1 MGLYTKAISYL
12 ARNIGL
18 TDPRLYNFVGGGE
31 TDAGERVSVDLAM
44 QNGVVWSCV
53 RRNAETTATLPLHLY
68 RIDKDRKS
76 ERADD
81 HPLYTVLHNRPNI
94 EMTAVEF
101 WEAMVGCYLLWGNAY
116 ASIDRGSGGR
126 IVALNPMRPDRINV
140 RRQPDGSLVY
150 FYSWMGYTQTFAEE
164 DIFHIKGFSL
174 DGLMGMSP
182 VSQARQTIGSAR
194 AAERVSG
201 AIFRN
206 GMRPSGVLSSP
217 TYLTEPQR
225 EIAKDLLAKFKG
237 AAQTGGTPLLEGGW
251 KWERLEIPPADAQM
265 LETRAFHVEEI
276 CRWFDIPPVLI
287 GHSGQTTWG
296 SGIEQIMLG
305 WLTLGLRSHLKRI
318 EQAIW
323 ARLLSAKEQASYYAE
338 FNVDA
343 LLRADSA
350 ARAQQMASLAQNG
363 LRTRD
368 ELRALD
374 NFPPIPGGDK
384 ATVQSNLVPLEIIG
398 TAEHLASPI
407 AQQKPDAPADKP
419 STTGANIPG
428 KSP

>member
-1 MGLYTKAISYL
+1 MGLFTKAITYI

-18 TDPRLYNFVGGGE
+18 TDPRLYSFVGGGE

-53 RRNAETTATLPLHLY
+53 RRTAETTATLPLHFY
-68 RIDKDRKS
+68 RIDGAAKAV
-76 ERADD
+76 RADD
-81 HPLYTVLHNRPNI
+81 HSLYTILHNRPNI

-116 ASIDRGSGGR
+116 ASIDRGLGGK
-126 IVALNPMRPDRINV
+126 IVALNPLRPDRIQV
-140 RRQPDGSLVY
+140 RRKTDGSLVY
-150 FYSWMGYTQTFAEE
+150 IYSWLGQTQNFQE
-164 DIFHIKGFSL
+164 DEIFHIKGFSL

-194 AAERVSG
+194 AAERASG
-201 AIFRN
+201 AFFRN

-217 TYLTEPQR
+217 TYLTVPQR
-225 EIAKDLLAKFKG
+225 EDAKLLLEKFKG

-251 KWERLEIPPADAQM
+251 TWESLTLPPEEAQM
-265 LETRAFHVEEI
+265 LQTRAFHVEEI

-323 ARLLSAKEQASYYAE
+323 LRLLTSKEQATYYAE

-374 NFPPIPGGDK
+374 NFPPIAGGDR
-384 ATVQSNLVPLEIIG
+384 ATVQSNLIPLEIIG
-398 TAEHLASPI
+398 SAEHLASPL
-407 AQQKPDAPADKP
+407 ASQKPDAPAETP

-428 KSP
+428 KKS

>member
-18 TDPRLYNFVGGGE
+18 TDPRLYGYFGGGE
-31 TDAGERVSVDLAM
+31 TDAGERVSVDGAM
-44 QNGVVWSCV
+44 HNGVVWSCV
-53 RRNAETTATLPLHLY
+53 RRNAETVSTLPLHLY
-68 RIDKDRKS
+68 RIDSAKKS
-76 ERADD
+76 QRADD
-81 HPLYTVLHNRPNI
+81 HTLYSVLHNRPNI

-116 ASIDRGSGGR
+116 ASIDRGSLNQ
-126 IVALNPMRPDRINV
+126 IVALNPMRPDRVTV
-140 RRQPDGSLVY
+140 RRQADGSLIY
-150 FYSWMGYTQTFAEE
+150 IYTFAGLTQTFNE
-164 DIFHIKGFSL
+164 DEVFHIKGFSL

-182 VSQARQTIGSAR
+182 VGQARQTLGSAR
-194 AAERVSG
+194 AAERASG
-201 AIFRN
+201 SFFRN
-206 GMRPSGVLSSP
+206 GMRPSGYLKAP
-217 TYLTEPQR
+217 TYLTETQR
-225 EIAKDLLAKFKG
+225 TDAKLLLTNFKG

-251 KWERLEIPPADAQM
+251 EWVTLTIPPEDAQL

-323 ARLLSAKEQASYYAE
+323 ARLLTPKEQASYYAE

-350 ARAQQMASLAQNG
+350 ARALQMASLAQNG

-374 NFPPIPGGDK
+374 NFPPIAGGDK

-398 TAEHLASPI
+398 TAEHLASPLTS
-407 AQQKPDAPADKP
+407 QKPDAPANIP

-428 KSP
+428 KAP

>member
-18 TDPRLYNFVGGGE
+18 TDPRLYHFVGGE
-31 TDAGERVSVDLAM
+31 STDAGERVSVDGSM
-44 QNGVVWSCV
+44 NNGVVWACT
-53 RRNAETTATLPLHLY
+53 RRNAETVSTLPLHLY
-68 RIDKDRKS
+68 RMDLDRKAQ
-76 ERADD
+76 RADD
-81 HPLYTVLHNRPNI
+81 HPLYSVLHNRPNI

-116 ASIDRGSGGR
+116 ASIDRGSIGQ
-126 IVALNPMRPDRINV
+126 IVALNPMRPDRVTV
-140 RRQPDGSLVY
+140 RRQVDGSLIY
-150 FYSWMGYTQTFAEE
+150 IYTFAGLTQTFNE
-164 DIFHIKGFSL
+164 DDVFHIKGFSL

-182 VSQARQTIGSAR
+182 VSQARQTLGSAR
-194 AAERVSG
+194 AAERASA

-206 GMRPSGVLSSP
+206 GMRPSGTLSAPS
-217 TYLTEPQR
+217 YLNAAQR
-225 EIAKDLLAKFKG
+225 EDAKVILAAFKG

-251 KWERLEIPPADAQM
+251 KWEKLEIPPNDAQM

-323 ARLLSAKEQASYYAE
+323 ARLLTAKEQASYYAE

-374 NFPPIPGGDK
+374 NFPPIAGGDK

-398 TAEHLASPI
+398 TAEHLASPL
-407 AQQKPDAPADKP
+407 ASQKPDAPANTP

-428 KSP
+428 KAP